1 MRAMQWVQAVGVISG
16 CNHSKDSKALIH
28 PTEFLFLFS
37 QTASLS
43 VNVFGNMNE
52 ASPLPEELYSSEKS
66 VFFRRNVHF
75 LQLLLTWLFSIH
87 AD

>member
-1 MRAMQWVQAVGVISG
+1 MRAMQWAQAVGVISG

-66 VFFRRNVHF
+66 VFF
-75 LQLLLTWLFSIH
+75 
-87 AD
+87 